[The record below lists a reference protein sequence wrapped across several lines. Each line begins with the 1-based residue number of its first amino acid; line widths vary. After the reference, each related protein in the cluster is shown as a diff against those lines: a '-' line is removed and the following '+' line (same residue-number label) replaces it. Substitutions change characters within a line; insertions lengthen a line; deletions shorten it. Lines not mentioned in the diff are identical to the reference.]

1 MNKLHVQNYL
11 GEKIHYFMC
20 YTLQF
25 NAISKHKILE
35 GKQQTNK
42 QTKPTIDL
50 SVIPSLQSFFC
61 HFLKVQFFL
70 LLLVM
75 VLNPT
80 SSSTLLLHSR
90 GGAAIQTR
98 ANWLHPSLQLFNK
111 KRGRR

>member
-1 MNKLHVQNYL
+1 M
-11 GEKIHYFMC
+11 F
-20 YTLQF
+20 YTLKF

-35 GKQQTNK
+35 GKQ

-61 HFLKVQFFL
+61 YFLKVQFFL

-80 SSSTLLLHSR
+80 SPSTLLLRSR
-90 GGAAIQTR
+90 GGEAIQTR

-111 KRGRR
+111 KRGVGKRTRHEEELP